1 MTGEPG
7 RARTTEPLAVF
18 DLGIAPYGPVQD
30 LQTRLRAA
38 VADGVIPGV
47 LLLLEHEPVIT
58 LGRRGAV
65 TDLRDVERIQ
75 ARGIDVVPSERGG
88 QATLHAPGQLVS
100 YPIVPIPRRNLGS
113 YVRGLEETLL
123 VLLAALGVS
132 ASRRVGRPGLYV
144 KGDKIASVGLRCQR
158 WVASHGTSL
167 NVNVDLSLFNLIVS
181 CGEPRLRQTSLQAVA
196 GRACDMDQIKALY
209 IQAAR
214 QVFRWE
220 LSPLR
225 KLSHERVELEVPTAG
240 FEPATPGSGGQCSI
254 P

>member
-1 MTGEPG
+1 MTHEPRRG
-7 RARTTEPLAVF
+7 CTAEPLAVF
-18 DLGIAPYGPVQD
+18 DLGIAPYKPVQD

-38 VADGVIPGV
+38 VADEVIPGV

-65 TDLRDVERIQ
+65 ADLCDAERIQ

-88 QATLHAPGQLVS
+88 QVTLHAPGQLVA
-100 YPIVPIPRRNLGS
+100 YPIVPIPQRNLGA
-113 YVRGLEETLL
+113 YVRDLEETLL
-123 VLLAALGVS
+123 VLLAGLGVS
-132 ASRRVGRPGLYV
+132 GHRRESRPGLYV

-158 WVASHGTSL
+158 WVASHGTAL
-167 NVNVDLSLFNLIVS
+167 NVNVDLSLFDLIVS
-181 CGEPRLRQTSLQAVA
+181 CGEPRLQQTSLQAVA
-196 GRACDMDQIKALY
+196 GRACDMDRIKALY

-214 QVFRWE
+214 QVFGWE
-220 LSPLR
+220 LRPLR
-225 KLSHERVELEVPTAG
+225 TLSHQQVEAEVPTAG